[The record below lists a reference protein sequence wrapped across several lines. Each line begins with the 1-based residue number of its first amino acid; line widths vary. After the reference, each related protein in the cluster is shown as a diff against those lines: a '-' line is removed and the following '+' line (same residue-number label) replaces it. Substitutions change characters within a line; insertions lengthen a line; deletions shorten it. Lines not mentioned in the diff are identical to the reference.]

1 VDVDRM
7 LREISSRDFAEWM
20 AYSRLEPWGERREDL
35 RMGIIASTIA
45 NGNRG
50 KNQKP
55 FKPADFL
62 PEFEIETEEEAQA
75 RMMAQ
80 AFAALGGKR

>member
-1 VDVDRM
+1 M
-7 LREISSRDFAEWM
+7 LSEISSRDFAEWI
-20 AYSRLEPWGERREDL
+20 AYSRMEPWGEERDDL

-45 NGNRG
+45 NANRG

-55 FKPADFL
+55 FTPQMFM
-62 PEFEIETEEEAQA
+62 PQFEQETEEDAQA
-75 RMMAQ
+75 RLMAA